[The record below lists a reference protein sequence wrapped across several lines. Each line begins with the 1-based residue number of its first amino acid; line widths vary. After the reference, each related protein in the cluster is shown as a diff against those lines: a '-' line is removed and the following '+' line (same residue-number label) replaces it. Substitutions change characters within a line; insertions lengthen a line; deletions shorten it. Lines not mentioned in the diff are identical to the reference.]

1 MSYLQASSG
10 SRKSIGILVAV
21 ALHIAFFAALLAG
34 LARKASEAVQAP
46 LAVRIIAEA
55 KSAEKPPAPLPPPPK
70 SAAPKPVFVPRPEVR
85 RPNVQ
90 QAPEAETV
98 SIAMSEAGPVEEE
111 SAESGP
117 ASQPAAAEAAPQGT
131 LTPPPNFAAVFDRSK
146 DCAPQYPRESQMRE
160 ETGITTLSFLIDVDG
175 HPLAGKIERS
185 SGHRRLDE
193 AARKALMDCRYKPA
207 IVAGHAVQAWGRLE
221 FEWKLE

>member
-1 MSYLQASSG
+1 M
-10 SRKSIGILVAV
+10 IGILVAV
-21 ALHIAFFAALLAG
+21 ALHIAFFSALLAG
-34 LARKASEAVQAP
+34 LARKASEAGQAP
-46 LAVRIIAEA
+46 LMVKIIAEV
-55 KSAEKPPAPLPPPPK
+55 KSAEKPPAPLPQPK
-70 SAAPKPVFVPRPEVR
+70 SAAPRPVFVPRPEVH

-90 QAPEAETV
+90 QPPEAETV
-98 SIAMSEAGPVEEE
+98 SIAMSEAESVEEE
-111 SAESGP
+111 SEETGP
-117 ASQPAAAEAAPQGT
+117 AGQAASAEAAPQGT